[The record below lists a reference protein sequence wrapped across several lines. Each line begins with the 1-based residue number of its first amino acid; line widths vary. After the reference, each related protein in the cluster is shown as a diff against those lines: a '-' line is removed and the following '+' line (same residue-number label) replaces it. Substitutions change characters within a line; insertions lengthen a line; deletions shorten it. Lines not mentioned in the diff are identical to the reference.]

1 MWYYNVLY
9 RYYILS
15 DIPTQWPS
23 PENTLPSQG
32 AGVGDL
38 RHGQHLP
45 VARLADA
52 AVVAIAHRVDGA
64 VRPDLATQAGLLGD
78 LASEHQ

>member
-1 MWYYNVLY
+1 M
-9 RYYILS
+9 
-15 DIPTQWPS
+15 
-23 PENTLPSQG
+23 PSQG

-38 RHGQHLP
+38 RHGRHLP

-64 VRPDLATQAGLLGD
+64 VCPDLATQAGLLGD
-78 LASEHQ
+78 LAISYSLGMTDIAMENHHL